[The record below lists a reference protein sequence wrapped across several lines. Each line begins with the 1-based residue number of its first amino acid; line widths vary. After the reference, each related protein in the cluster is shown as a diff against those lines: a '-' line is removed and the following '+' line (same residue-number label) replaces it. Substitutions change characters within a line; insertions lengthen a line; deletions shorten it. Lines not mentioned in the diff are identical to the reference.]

1 MKKRIEFST
10 DEVRTMLEA
19 LETRLDT
26 LERLNYSAAV
36 GSSVHGLYESEH
48 EKVSALYS
56 RLCCQRRKMESE
68 DRIHA
73 SRN

>member
-10 DEVRTMLEA
+10 DEVKTMLEA
-19 LETRLDT
+19 LETRLDR
-26 LERLNYSAAV
+26 LEQLNYSAAV
-36 GSSVHGLYESEH
+36 GSSVHNLYDEEH
-48 EKVSALYS
+48 DKVSALYS
-56 RLCCQRRKMESE
+56 RLCRQRRKMESE

>member
-1 MKKRIEFST
+1 MKKRIEYST
-10 DEVRTMLEA
+10 DKVRTILEA
-19 LETRLDT
+19 METKLDT
-26 LERLNYSAAV
+26 LKRLNYSAAV

-56 RLCCQRRKMESE
+56 RLCRQRRKMESE